1 MTTSP
6 APTVVLVH
14 GAFADASGFRGV
26 IRELQTAGH
35 SVVAPPNPLRS
46 LAFDAAAIAAHVGA
60 IDGPVVLVG
69 HSYGGAVI
77 TQASAGLDNVAGLV
91 YLAAFS
97 LDVGE
102 SCASVQ
108 QPFPPSLLASTSYPT
123 AFDAPGAPRGPD
135 LYINRERFRETFCA
149 DVPVDTAEAMFATQR
164 PLSLAALTENATA
177 AGWKTKPS
185 WYLVSENDNAIP
197 PDAERFMAERM
208 GATTKSL
215 AGSHTVFIA
224 QPRRRRR
231 VHRRGPPRRRIDQ
244 TRRGGIAMTTRT
256 TAIDHPSRRLV
267 VALPQTYDEA
277 REHYE
282 SLVPEVDF
290 ARFSEMTSWQAT
302 LELAEINAPHG
313 FMRYYRSDITGAMS
327 GSPSFWKTTQYLMGN
342 HTIAER
348 IFRHDPSV
356 MLHAP
361 LRTVLYVDPD
371 GDTKL
376 AVDQPSLLFDSY
388 DKPEIA
394 AVGRELDGLLA
405 GLITAL
411 GGDMPPQLGTEMTAT
426 GAT

>member
-1 MTTSP
+1 
-6 APTVVLVH
+6 
-14 GAFADASGFRGV
+14 
-26 IRELQTAGH
+26 
-35 SVVAPPNPLRS
+35 
-46 LAFDAAAIAAHVGA
+46 
-60 IDGPVVLVG
+60 
-69 HSYGGAVI
+69 
-77 TQASAGLDNVAGLV
+77 LDNVAGLV

-149 DVPVDTAEAMFATQR
+149 DAPVDTAEAMFATKR

-302 LELAEINAPHG
+302 LELAEINAPHAAPC
-313 FMRYYRSDITGAMS
+313 ITHRVPAGI
-327 GSPSFWKTTQYLMGN
+327 P
-342 HTIAER
+342 TIR
-348 IFRHDPSV
+348 PTNQPLPPKPVS
-356 MLHAP
+356 P
-361 LRTVLYVDPD
+361 LRDRCAQRRFQEDQWTNSPVPNRHWSWCTMLSGRSAPTTSTVLRPV
-371 GDTKL
+371 
-376 AVDQPSLLFDSY
+376 
-388 DKPEIA
+388 
-394 AVGRELDGLLA
+394 
-405 GLITAL
+405 
-411 GGDMPPQLGTEMTAT
+411 AT
-426 GAT
+426 ST